1 MQATQTDVEFAKDE
15 LIVAYKWQTR
25 LKTSYSWNLPILLNM
40 FKDLLTQ
47 YWQLYKKMAELIQEI
62 FVNIVFVNL
71 CVDFIYIIECE

>member
-1 MQATQTDVEFAKDE
+1 MQATQTNVQFAKDE
-15 LIVAYKWQTR
+15 LIAAYKWQTR
-25 LKTSYSWNLPILLNM
+25 LKTSYSWNFPILLNM